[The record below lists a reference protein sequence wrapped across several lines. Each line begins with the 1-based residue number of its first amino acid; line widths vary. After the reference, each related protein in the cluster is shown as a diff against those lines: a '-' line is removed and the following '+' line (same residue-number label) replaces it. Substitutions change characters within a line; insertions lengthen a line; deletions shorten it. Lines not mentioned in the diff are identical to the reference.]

1 MPYSLLYI
9 SSEYPPETGFGGIGT
24 YTLHTAE
31 AMAAR
36 GHTVTVLA
44 QSTTSFP
51 SKEMRHAVTIYR
63 IPPLPYPLP
72 SHTWA
77 YPLRRLCYRFFPHT
91 LIRVAWALAVR
102 KKIAALQQDG
112 KQFDCIEYPECGAEG
127 LYVPKAIKQKKIVRL
142 HTPWG
147 MIRKLDNIKEPW
159 GDRLLLPFLEKRAVC
174 QADAVSAPSHAIANL
189 LGAAWHLKDCT
200 VFPNLLPVDRY
211 TEATGSAWIYTG
223 RVERRKGV
231 HLLLAAYQRVA
242 QERMVPPLKLIGRA
256 YDSEKA
262 SPSYG
267 ETIKAGIAANK
278 RYGVVTWVEGASL
291 DEVAA
296 ALKQSAVAF
305 FPSLWENYP
314 YTALEALASGVTVVA
329 TACGG
334 FPEIL
339 ENNVHGLLVQPG
351 SVDAL
356 VAAMH
361 TLLDNPG
368 KQQALAQEGRKAIHS
383 LVAPDA
389 ICQQMEAWYATI
401 LRQ

>member
-44 QSTTSFP
+44 QSTTSQQ
-51 SKEMRHAVTIYR
+51 SREMRHTVTIHR

-72 SHTWA
+72 SHKWA
-77 YPLRRLCYRFFPHT
+77 YPLRRFCYRFLPHT
-91 LIRVAWALAVR
+91 LIRVAWATAVR
-102 KKIAALQQDG
+102 DKLASLQLEG
-112 KQFDCIEYPECGAEG
+112 VHFDCIEYPECGAEG
-127 LYVPKAIKQKKIVRL
+127 LFVPKTTSWKKVVRL
-142 HTPWG
+142 HTPWEI
-147 MIRKLDNIKEPW
+147 IRKLDKIDEPW

-174 QADAVSAPSHAIANL
+174 QAEAISAPSHAIADL
-189 LGAAWHLKDCT
+189 LRAAWGLNHIM
-200 VFPNLLPVDRY
+200 VIPNLLPVDRY
-211 TEATGSAWIYTG
+211 KAATGSAWIYTG
-223 RVERRKGV
+223 RVEHRKGV
-231 HLLLAAYQRVA
+231 HLLLSAYLRVA
-242 QERMVPPLKLIGRA
+242 RERTVPPLQLIGRA
-256 YDSEKA
+256 YDSDKA

-267 ETIKAGIAANK
+267 ETIKTLIAANSL
-278 RYGVVTWVEGASL
+278 GNMITWIPGASL

-296 ALKQSAVAF
+296 ALNQSAVAF

-339 ENNVHGLLVQPG
+339 ENNVHGLLVKPN

-361 TLLDNPG
+361 TLLDKPG
-368 KQQALAQEGRKAIHS
+368 KQQELAQAGQKAIHS
-383 LVAPDA
+383 LVAPDTV
-389 ICQQMEAWYATI
+389 CQQMEAWYATI
-401 LRQ
+401 LGQ